1 VSAGVGP
8 KRVLVMDDSAIVLEA
23 IRDALVALGLEVD
36 TAGDLAEFESR
47 CGERHDLILIDV
59 QMPEVFGDDVAMLL
73 RQKRGVKTKIFF
85 LSSLAD
91 DDLQSRAAEA
101 EIDGYISKRRGLDMV
116 VRRVQEIL
124 QAPSGTA
131 S

>member
-1 VSAGVGP
+1 VSGGTA
-8 KRVLVMDDSAIVLEA
+8 KRILIMDDSEIVLEA
-23 IRDALVALGLEVD
+23 MRDALVALGVEVD

-47 CGERHDLILIDV
+47 CAEPHDLILIDV

-73 RQKRGVKTKIFF
+73 RQKRGVQTKIFF
-85 LSSLAD
+85 LSSLDD
-91 DDLQSRAAEA
+91 DDLRSRSAEA
-101 EIDGYISKRRGLDMV
+101 EIDGFISKRRGLDTV

-124 QAPSGTA
+124 QSTGTPA